1 MHRRMKEIRSGFP
14 SNFKNKPTMAICDAD
29 GKEYWAYS
37 GIHNENSKP
46 YKNNKKKDNLS
57 NVVLKK
63 NEKDKQFRIL
73 VLPLTEDGWDRDVD
87 AEAKLFEFLATQNV
101 KEVLLVVD
109 LDMCDSCKGVLKQF
123 KAKYP
128 DIDIKI
134 AKKNLKNK
142 KGGLRYE
149 FI

>member
-46 YKNNKKKDNLS
+46 YKHNKKKENLK
-57 NVVLKK
+57 NVALKADKK
-63 NEKDKQFRIL
+63 NKSLKRLYCHPIEG
-73 VLPLTEDGWDRDVD
+73 GWDRDVY
-87 AEAKLFEFLATQNV
+87 AKAKLFEFLATQD
-101 KEVLLVVD
+101 LSSIYLVVD

-123 KAKYP
+123 KSLYP
-128 DIDIKI
+128 NVTVKI
-134 AKKNLKNK
+134 VQKKQK
-142 KGGLRYE
+142 R
-149 FI
+149 